1 MCMLFLSTVRMS
13 LWPVYIAQL
22 VVCSHLARGTR
33 VWVNRANLFP
43 LTQATEGLKEPGWE
57 SQHLHWLLT
66 VVPHVYPEVEWV
78 L

>member
-33 VWVNRANLFP
+33 VWVNRASLFP
-43 LTQATEGLKEPGWE
+43 LIKRVQGLKAAGFR
-57 SQHLHWLLT
+57 LRRMHWLLT
-66 VVPHVYPEVEWV
+66 VARRVYQEEV
-78 L
+78 